1 MKQLNG
7 NTTLRQ
13 WEKVTIDKKNR
24 MKEMKN
30 MATIRKKVWKKLQFN
45 SSNVYVREMMEQLEM
60 SFSEVCHQINT
71 KPIHAN
77 EFKIDKNNSNTWVL

>member
-1 MKQLNG
+1 
-7 NTTLRQ
+7 
-13 WEKVTIDKKNR
+13 
-24 MKEMKN
+24 
-30 MATIRKKVWKKLQFN
+30 
-45 SSNVYVREMMEQLEM
+45 MEQLEM